1 MGQTHFSI
9 NELMNYDE
17 VFFRDLSIAFIKNWR
32 QKIWW
37 FNRFTDKTILVIVP
51 FYYSMTGD
59 ERFLLDAFV
68 DDVVDKRVELNTDI
82 IPRGH
87 VTLTN
92 ITPNFS
98 EIANPHTWI
107 KSTVET
113 EVETYRIIS
122 KVQAIP
128 VTVSYDLEILV
139 DSETDAMKCVAKILN
154 TMQIYKFFDLE
165 HKGIYTEAVMKMPE
179 NAEISVPREANM
191 NSDTKISIKYSI
203 EVKTHY
209 PVVDLN
215 WDGNLDSLLKLLGID
230 TTNLNDPNNPNNP
243 ANGGGG
249 ALEIQGNVDASG
261 FGTAFH
267 LANKKVNWSQTFN
280 KLNVERPP
288 DAE

>member
-37 FNRFTDKTILVIVP
+37 FNRFTDKTVLVVVP

-59 ERFLLDAFV
+59 ERFLLDAFS
-68 DDVVDKRVELNTDI
+68 DDVVGNRVELNTDI

-87 VTLTN
+87 VTMTGVA
-92 ITPNFS
+92 PNFS
-98 EIANPHTWI
+98 ELANPHTWV

-113 EVETYRIIS
+113 DAETYRIIS
-122 KVQAIP
+122 KIMAIP

-139 DSETDAMKCVAKILN
+139 DSEADALKCVAKIMN
-154 TMQIYKFFDLE
+154 TIQIYKFFDLE
-165 HKGIYTEAVMKMPE
+165 HKGLYTECVMKMPE
-179 NAEISVPREANM
+179 NAEITVPREHNM
-191 NSDTKISIKYSI
+191 SSDSKISVKYSI

-209 PVVDLN
+209 PVIDLN
-215 WDGNLDSLLKLLGID
+215 WDGNLDSMLKLLGLGEVLD
-230 TTNLNDPNNPNNP
+230 DPNNPNNP
-243 ANGGGG
+243 NNPNFTG
-249 ALEIQGNVDASG
+249 AIELTGNVEASA
-261 FGTAFH
+261 FGTGFQ
-267 LANKKVNWSQTFN
+267 LANKKVNWSLGFN

-288 DAE
+288 DT